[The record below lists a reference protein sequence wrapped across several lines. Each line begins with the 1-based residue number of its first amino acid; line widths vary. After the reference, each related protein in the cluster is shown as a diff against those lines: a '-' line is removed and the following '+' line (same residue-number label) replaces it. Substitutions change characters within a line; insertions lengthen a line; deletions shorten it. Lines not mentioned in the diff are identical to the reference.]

1 MACDNIYSVHGA
13 SMTVS
18 QITNLMIGKKDG
30 RHMALRVIVAYTV
43 YLK

>member
-1 MACDNIYSVHGA
+1 
-13 SMTVS
+13 
-18 QITNLMIGKKDG
+18 LMIGKKDG